1 MRYETELWPSVPA
14 KKFGPKRAGPV
25 RLVVIHTP
33 EWPES
38 SSGAEG
44 VAKYF
49 HDDPDNRDASCHIT
63 VDNDSIIQCVPDS
76 FVAWAAPGAN
86 RDGIQIELTG
96 FANQSRTQWRDKF
109 SLAALAL
116 AADATAQYCLK
127 YGLPTQKLSD
137 VQLKDPSQLGIAGHD
152 QVSRVFK
159 KSTHSDPGPNFPW
172 TRFMLYVKA
181 AYADREAGL

>member
-1 MRYETELWPSVPA
+1 MRYETESWPMLLAQSY
-14 KKFGPKRAGPV
+14 GPRRSGPV

-38 SSGAEG
+38 SSGAEA

-49 HDDPDNRDASCHIT
+49 HDNPDKRDANSHIT
-63 VDNDSIIQCVPDS
+63 VDNDSIVQCVPDS

-86 RDGIQIELTG
+86 HDGIQIELTG

-127 YGLPTQKLSD
+127 YGIPPVHLTD
-137 VQLKDPSQLGIAGHD
+137 VQLKNETNLGIVGHD
-152 QVSRVFK
+152 QVSRVYK
-159 KSTHSDPGPNFPW
+159 KSTHLDPGPNFPW
-172 TRFMLYVKA
+172 TRFILYVKA
-181 AYADREAGL
+181 SYADREAGL